1 MQQGNAMQ
9 GLADLLG
16 TSAERLTA
24 LIPAATQATSLDDYL
39 ADLLTPLVDGQVP
52 ARLPPFIASLA
63 RGVVAFDALAFNAA
77 EILAVAA
84 IPQAFG
90 ISDPRHLSLADLQT
104 FTLFKE
110 LVRQF
115 DNKSAGLI
123 DYLRRP
129 PDTTLPGP
137 TTLAL
142 SALSHWPPAQIATL
156 ERRFW
161 PTQPAPMG
169 PGTVRGLTRL
179 AACFAIG
186 ASTGLEIA
194 TLLRIDGLGY
204 LPATDAKG
212 VIPANWRIYTDIASA
227 TQAAVNAKFGDAD
240 FACAGDG
247 VCQSV
252 SQQRR
257 DALLG
262 YTIWLLGQTLP
273 EIDSPDTLY
282 QYLLIDV
289 EMGGCDT
296 TSYIAQA
303 IAAIQ
308 LYMQRCR
315 LMLEPGVTD
324 LSNIPEVWW
333 EWMSAYR
340 VWEANRKIFLY
351 PENYLEPAL
360 RSKQTPQFQDLVDAL
375 MQTDISE
382 RSVSQAYQA
391 YFQGVNAVGGLIN
404 ASAYSCRLQRPG
416 TSVVQSQG
424 TATGG
429 GSQSITLASGASPYF
444 GAYTGMR
451 ISLTAGAGAGQVNM
465 ITSYDG
471 AGEASVA
478 QPWTTVPD
486 KTTVYVITGRATL
499 EKLFLAARS
508 NTEPAVYYTR
518 SHDPVN
524 GWTPWM
530 QAKISIAAP
539 YVTPIYAFN
548 RLNLFW
554 AEQQLVEGSRI
565 SSTGGNANSTT
576 ITDVSASLKFSFQ
589 DSSGWLPPQTMA
601 SNIVVTYNEAYKL
614 DPYVAKVM
622 SATRPA
628 SIRT

>member
-1 MQQGNAMQ
+1 MQ

-324 LSNIPEVWW
+324 LSNIPEVWG
-333 EWMSAYR
+333 MDVGLPRLGSQ
-340 VWEANRKIFLY
+340 
-351 PENYLEPAL
+351 P
-360 RSKQTPQFQDLVDAL
+360 QDLPVPGELPGAGPAQQADA
-375 MQTDISE
+375 
-382 RSVSQAYQA
+382 
-391 YFQGVNAVGGLIN
+391 AVPGSG
-404 ASAYSCRLQRPG
+404 RRPD
-416 TSVVQSQG
+416 
-424 TATGG
+424 ADRH
-429 GSQSITLASGASPYF
+429 F
-444 GAYTGMR
+444 GAFGV
-451 ISLTAGAGAGQVNM
+451 AGLPGLLPGRERRGRPDQRLGLLVPAAAARHLGGAEPGHGHRRRLPVDHAGSGRVAVLRRLYRHAHQPDRRRRRWPGQHDHQLRRRGRGLRGAALDDGAGQ
-465 ITSYDG
+465 DHRLCHHRPG
-471 AGEASVA
+471 DAGKAVPGRAQQYRAGGVLHA
-478 QPWTTVPD
+478 QP
-486 KTTVYVITGRATL
+486 
-499 EKLFLAARS
+499 
-508 NTEPAVYYTR
+508 
-518 SHDPVN
+518 
-524 GWTPWM
+524 
-530 QAKISIAAP
+530 
-539 YVTPIYAFN
+539 
-548 RLNLFW
+548 
-554 AEQQLVEGSRI
+554 
-565 SSTGGNANSTT
+565 
-576 ITDVSASLKFSFQ
+576 
-589 DSSGWLPPQTMA
+589 
-601 SNIVVTYNEAYKL
+601 
-614 DPYVAKVM
+614 
-622 SATRPA
+622 
-628 SIRT
+628 